1 MCQQEFARSVA
12 EVIQEN
18 VVVKR
23 SRERSALAL
32 NLALVVAFI
41 SPAFA
46 KKEISIRTAHH
57 DSREEQTADQLK
69 KLIGS
74 YDLTKYTFT
83 RDVTIDRGAMNHA
96 FPELTL
102 NARFANVPD
111 DLLSSYIHEQL
122 HWYLRDHD
130 MQQKAAINELRQMYP
145 NAPVGLPQGADTA
158 YSTYGHLV
166 DCYLEIEADRQL
178 IGPERTLATI
188 RNKGHYTWIY
198 ETILRDEARIA
209 AVVDEHHLRIK

>member
-1 MCQQEFARSVA
+1 MKSLSTASASVLC
-12 EVIQEN
+12 
-18 VVVKR
+18 
-23 SRERSALAL
+23 LAFSI
-32 NLALVVAFI
+32 VVA
-41 SPAFA
+41 SPASA
-46 KKEISIRTAHH
+46 KKGVSIRTAHH
-57 DSREEQTADQLK
+57 GPREEQTADALR

-74 YDLTKYTFT
+74 YDLSKYTFT
-83 RDVTIDRGAMNHA
+83 KDVTIDRDAMNHA

-102 NARFANVPD
+102 NARFADVPD

-145 NAPVGLPQGADTA
+145 NAPVGLPEGAESA

-178 IGPERTLATI
+178 IGPERTLTTI
-188 RNKGHYTWIY
+188 KNKGHYTWIY
-198 ETILRDEARIA
+198 GTILRDESKIA
-209 AVVDEHHLRIK
+209 AVVDEHQLRIK

>member
-1 MCQQEFARSVA
+1 MKEGSVTSLS
-12 EVIQEN
+12 Q
-18 VVVKR
+18 
-23 SRERSALAL
+23 RSAFVLCLTLSTALASS
-32 NLALVVAFI
+32 AARREGV
-41 SPAFA
+41 
-46 KKEISIRTAHH
+46 SIRTAHH
-57 DSREEQTADQLK
+57 GPREEQTADQLR

-102 NARFANVPD
+102 NARFADVPD

-130 MQQKAAINELRQMYP
+130 AQQKAAISELQRMYP
-145 NAPVGLPQGADTA
+145 NAPVGLPEGADTA

-178 IGPERTLATI
+178 IGPERTLTTI

-198 ETILRDEARIA
+198 ATILHDEPKIA
-209 AVVDEHHLRIK
+209 AVVDEHGLRIR